1 VCLRIERASRPGNPT
16 EKSVPIEI
24 TNRRRIEAARPRVF
38 EAFAQPEQL
47 TAWWGPAG
55 FTSSIKE
62 FDFRAG
68 GSWRVILR
76 GPDGA
81 EFDSRFHFLEVVPL
95 QKVVY
100 EHVQARHNFV
110 MTMLWSEVSPAVTE
124 LTWIMSLEQ
133 TPEHAAASEFI
144 SRANEQNFDRLG
156 AFLL

>member
-1 VCLRIERASRPGNPT
+1 VAID
-16 EKSVPIEI
+16 I
-24 TNRRRIEAARPRVF
+24 TNRRRIAAARSRVF
-38 EAFAQPEQL
+38 EAFAQPEKL

-55 FTSSIKE
+55 FTSAIKE

-81 EFDSRFHFLEVVPL
+81 EFDSRFNFLEVIRPE
-95 QKVVY
+95 KVVY
-100 EHVQARHNFV
+100 EHVQVRHNFV

-144 SRANEQNFDRLG
+144 SRANEQNFDRLV
-156 AFLL
+156 AFIRSDVSTT